1 MPEQQKDNN
10 ALVFIILGWV
20 FFALSLIVLPIIF
33 GPAGIVFG
41 ALTISKGKKTHGIII
56 IVAAIVFTILGFTLG
71 YIIASNAG
79 A

>member
-20 FFALSLIVLPIIF
+20 FSALSLIVLPIIF

>member
-10 ALVFIILGWV
+10 TLVFIILGWV
-20 FFALSLIVLPIIF
+20 FSALSLIVLPIIF

-56 IVAAIVFTILGFTLG
+56 IVAAIVFAILGFTLG

>member
-20 FFALSLIVLPIIF
+20 FSALSLIVLPIIF

-56 IVAAIVFTILGFTLG
+56 IVAAIVFAILGFTLG

>member
-20 FFALSLIVLPIIF
+20 FSALSLIVLPIIF

-56 IVAAIVFTILGFTLG
+56 IVAAIVFAILGSL
-71 YIIASNAG
+71 
-79 A
+79 

>member
-1 MPEQQKDNN
+1 MSEQPKDNN

-20 FFALSLIVLPIIF
+20 FSALSLIILPIIF

-41 ALTISKGKKTHGIII
+41 ALTISRGKKTHGIII
-56 IVAAIVFTILGFTLG
+56 IVAAIIFTILGFTLG
-71 YIIASNAG
+71 YIVSSNVG

>member
-1 MPEQQKDNN
+1 QKDNN

-20 FFALSLIVLPIIF
+20 FSALSLIVLPIIF

-56 IVAAIVFTILGFTLG
+56 IVAAIVFAILGFTLG

>member
-1 MPEQQKDNN
+1 M
-10 ALVFIILGWV
+10 
-20 FFALSLIVLPIIF
+20 
-33 GPAGIVFG
+33 FG

>member
-1 MPEQQKDNN
+1 MPEQQKDNK

-20 FFALSLIVLPIIF
+20 FSALSLIVLPIIF

-56 IVAAIVFTILGFTLG
+56 IVAAIVFAILGFTLG

>member
-20 FFALSLIVLPIIF
+20 FSALSLIVLPIIF

-56 IVAAIVFTILGFTLG
+56 IVAAIVFAILGFTLG
-71 YIIASNAG
+71 YIIASNVG